1 MRFLKGNAFKVHK
14 EILKSENP
22 DLIIDSINDIETA
35 KDVIR
40 LLVSDRNRLCNKIA
54 IVNFK

>member
-1 MRFLKGNAFKVHK
+1 MRFVKGNAFRMHK

-22 DLIIDSINDIETA
+22 NLIIDSINDIETA

-40 LLVSDRNRLCNKIA
+40 LLVSDRNRLCNEIA